1 MIRASGGDAPARRHA
16 ADPGGSSRRLAR
28 KRITTLEELQVT
40 KIRWR
45 IVLLLFI
52 AGFINYLDRSALS
65 VAAPAVMQELHL
77 SPANLGLVFSTFFIG
92 YAVFN
97 TIGGW
102 AADRW
107 GGKRVFSG
115 AILMWS
121 VLCGTTGLATGFGS
135 LLVIRTFFGMAEGP
149 LATTINKIVN
159 NWFPHKES
167 ATAFGFANCGLPL
180 GGAVAGPV
188 VGLLTAAYGWRIA
201 FAGVACLGLIWLV
214 FWQFMT
220 TDRPHQH
227 AHVSEEERRLIGSDR
242 AVSEDPADLKPL
254 GAYLRQ
260 PAILAAMISYF
271 GYSYIL
277 FFFLTWFPSFLMMDR
292 HLSLKSMSLATVL
305 PWLLGFIGYGLSGLL
320 SDLIF
325 RRTGNALRARKW
337 VLIVCLGAAG
347 ICVALAGTVTT
358 TLSALLLMAVAV
370 FALYLSGST
379 YWALIQ
385 DTIPGAKLGS
395 VGGCVHSIA
404 NCAGI
409 IGPAVTGFLVQRSH
423 TFFSAFVLAGGIA
436 LASVLAV
443 AILLRPGLPGRLKA
457 SEARIAG

>member
-1 MIRASGGDAPARRHA
+1 M
-16 ADPGGSSRRLAR
+16 
-28 KRITTLEELQVT
+28 T

-65 VAAPAVMQELHL
+65 VAAPAVMQELHM

-107 GGKRVFSG
+107 GGKRVFSC
-115 AILMWS
+115 AILTWS

-214 FWQFMT
+214 FWQRMA

-227 AHVSEEERRLIGSDR
+227 PRVSEEERQLIGSDR
-242 AVSEDPADLKPL
+242 SVSEDPADLKPL

-305 PWLLGFIGYGLSGLL
+305 PWLLGFIGYGLSGVL

-337 VLIVCLGAAG
+337 VLIVCLGTAG

-358 TLSALLLMAVAV
+358 TVSALLLMAVAV

-409 IGPAVTGFLVQRSH
+409 IGPALTGFLVQRSH

-443 AILLRPGLPGRLKA
+443 AILLRPG
-457 SEARIAG
+457 AGDATAGTTRTIVC

>member
-1 MIRASGGDAPARRHA
+1 
-16 ADPGGSSRRLAR
+16 
-28 KRITTLEELQVT
+28 VT

-65 VAAPAVMQELHL
+65 VAAPAVMQELHM

-107 GGKRVFSG
+107 GGKRVFSC
-115 AILMWS
+115 AILTWS

-214 FWQFMT
+214 FWQFMA

-227 AHVSEEERRLIGSDR
+227 PRVSEEERQLIGSDR
-242 AVSEDPADLKPL
+242 SVSEDPADLKPL

-305 PWLLGFIGYGLSGLL
+305 PWLLGFIGYGLSGVL

-337 VLIVCLGAAG
+337 VLIVCLGTAG

-358 TLSALLLMAVAV
+358 TVSALLLMAVAV

-409 IGPAVTGFLVQRSH
+409 IGPALTGFLVQRSH

-443 AILLRPGLPGRLKA
+443 AILLRPG
-457 SEARIAG
+457 AGDATAGTTRTIVC

>member
-1 MIRASGGDAPARRHA
+1 
-16 ADPGGSSRRLAR
+16 LAR

>member
-1 MIRASGGDAPARRHA
+1 M
-16 ADPGGSSRRLAR
+16 
-28 KRITTLEELQVT
+28 T

-65 VAAPAVMQELHL
+65 VAAPAVAQELHI
-77 SPANLGLVFSTFFIG
+77 SPAHLGLVFSTFFVG
-92 YAVFN
+92 YAAFN
-97 TIGGW
+97 FIGGW

-107 GGKRVFSG
+107 GGKNVFSG
-115 AILMWS
+115 AILLWS
-121 VLCGTTGLATGFGS
+121 LLCGATGLASGFGS
-135 LLVIRTFFGMAEGP
+135 LLAVRTLFGMAEGP

-188 VGLLTAAYGWRIA
+188 VGLMTAAYGWRVA
-201 FAGVACLGLIWLV
+201 FAGIACFGLVWLL
-214 FWQFMT
+214 FWHRLA
-220 TDRPHQH
+220 TDRPRQH
-227 AHVSEEERRLIGSDR
+227 PRVSMQERELIESDR
-242 AVSEDPADLKPL
+242 SVPETPADVQRL
-254 GAYLRQ
+254 GTYLRQ

-277 FFFLTWFPSFLMMDR
+277 FFFLTWFPSFLTMDR

-320 SDLIF
+320 SDWIF

-337 VLIVCLGAAG
+337 VLIVCLGTAG
-347 ICVALAGTVTT
+347 ICVALAGAVTT
-358 TLSALLLMAVAV
+358 TLGALLLMAVGV

-385 DTIPGAKLGS
+385 DTIPGPKLGS

-409 IGPAVTGFLVQRSH
+409 VGPAVTGFLVQESH
-423 TFFSAFVLAGGIA
+423 TFFSAFVLAGAIA

-443 AILLRPGLPGRLKA
+443 AVLLRPGAAAGI
-457 SEARIAG
+457 EANAARAAG

>member
-1 MIRASGGDAPARRHA
+1 M
-16 ADPGGSSRRLAR
+16 
-28 KRITTLEELQVT
+28 TN
-40 KIRWR
+40 IRWR

-65 VAAPAVMQELHL
+65 VAAPALSQELHL
-77 SPANLGLVFSTFFIG
+77 SPAHLGLAFSTFFIG
-92 YAVFN
+92 YAMFN
-97 TIGGW
+97 AIGGW

-107 GGKRVFSG
+107 GGKKVFSG
-115 AILMWS
+115 AILAWS
-121 VLCGTTGLATGFGS
+121 VLCGATGLATGFGS
-135 LLVIRTFFGMAEGP
+135 LLAVRTLFGMAEGP

-188 VGLLTAAYGWRIA
+188 VGLLTVAYGWRIA
-201 FAGVACLGLIWLV
+201 FAGVACFGLVWLV
-214 FWQFMT
+214 FWHFLT

-227 AHVSEEERRLIGSDR
+227 PRVSEAERLLIETDR
-242 AVSEDPADLKPL
+242 SVSEDPRDVKSLGTYLK
-254 GAYLRQ
+254 Q

-277 FFFLTWFPSFLMMDR
+277 FFFLTWFPSFLTMDR
-292 HLSLKSMSLATVL
+292 HLSLKSMSIATAL
-305 PWLLGFIGYGLSGLL
+305 PWMLGFIGYGLSGVL
-320 SDLIF
+320 SDFVF
-325 RRTGNALRARKW
+325 RKTGNALRARKW
-337 VLIVCLGAAG
+337 VLIICLGAAG

-358 TLSALLLMAVAV
+358 TAHALLLMAVAV

-385 DTIPGAKLGS
+385 DTIPGPRLGS

-409 IGPAVTGFLVQRSH
+409 IGPALTGFLVQRSH
-423 TFFSAFVLAGGIA
+423 TFFSAFVLAGAIA

-443 AILLRPGLPGRLKA
+443 AVLLRPRRRLRVDANEA
-457 SEARIAG
+457 SIAG

>member
-1 MIRASGGDAPARRHA
+1 M
-16 ADPGGSSRRLAR
+16 
-28 KRITTLEELQVT
+28 T

-305 PWLLGFIGYGLSGLL
+305 LWLLGFVGYGLSGLL

>member
-1 MIRASGGDAPARRHA
+1 
-16 ADPGGSSRRLAR
+16 LAR

-180 GGAVAGPV
+180 GGAVAGPL

>member
-1 MIRASGGDAPARRHA
+1 M
-16 ADPGGSSRRLAR
+16 
-28 KRITTLEELQVT
+28 T

-65 VAAPAVMQELHL
+65 VAAPAVMQELHM

-107 GGKRVFSG
+107 GGKRVFSC
-115 AILMWS
+115 AILTWS

-214 FWQFMT
+214 FWQFMA

-227 AHVSEEERRLIGSDR
+227 PRVSEEERQLIGSDR
-242 AVSEDPADLKPL
+242 SVSEDPADLKPL

-305 PWLLGFIGYGLSGLL
+305 PWLLGFIGYGLSGVL

-337 VLIVCLGAAG
+337 VLIVCLGTAG
-347 ICVALAGTVTT
+347 ICVALAGTVATT
-358 TLSALLLMAVAV
+358 VSALLLMAVAV

-409 IGPAVTGFLVQRSH
+409 IGPALTGFLVQRSH

-443 AILLRPGLPGRLKA
+443 AILLRPG
-457 SEARIAG
+457 AGGATAGTTRTIVC

>member
-1 MIRASGGDAPARRHA
+1 M
-16 ADPGGSSRRLAR
+16 
-28 KRITTLEELQVT
+28 TN
-40 KIRWR
+40 IRWR

-65 VAAPAVMQELHL
+65 VAAPAVMKELHL
-77 SPANLGLVFSTFFIG
+77 SPGTLGLLFSTFFIG
-92 YAVFN
+92 YAAFN
-97 TIGGW
+97 FIGGW

-121 VLCGTTGLATGFGS
+121 LLCGATGLATGFGS
-135 LLVIRTFFGMAEGP
+135 LLAIRTFFGMAEGP
-149 LATTINKIVN
+149 LATTINKLVN

-188 VGLLTAAYGWRIA
+188 VGLLTAAYGWRVA
-201 FAGVACLGLIWLV
+201 FAVIACFGLLWLV
-214 FWQFMT
+214 FWQFMA
-220 TDRPHQH
+220 TDKPHQH
-227 AHVSEEERRLIGSDR
+227 PHVSDDERRLIEADR
-242 AVSEDPADLKPL
+242 SVSEEPSDVQRLGFYLK
-254 GAYLRQ
+254 Q

-277 FFFLTWFPSFLMMDR
+277 FFFLTWFPSFLTMDR
-292 HLSLKSMSLATVL
+292 HLSLKSMSLATML
-305 PWLLGFIGYGLSGLL
+305 PWALGFVGYGLSGVL

-337 VLIVCLGAAG
+337 VLTVCLGTAG
-347 ICVALAGTVTT
+347 VCVTLAGAVTT
-358 TLSALLLMAVAV
+358 TFGALLLMAIAV

-385 DTIPGAKLGS
+385 DTVPGRKLGS
-395 VGGCVHSIA
+395 VGGCVHAVA

-409 IGPAVTGFLVQRSH
+409 VGPSATGFLVEQSH
-423 TFFSAFVLAGGIA
+423 TFVSAFVLAGGIA
-436 LASVLAV
+436 LTSVLAV
-443 AILLRPGLPGRLKA
+443 AILLRPRSTTRLGSRSA
-457 SEARIAG
+457 QVWR

>member
-1 MIRASGGDAPARRHA
+1 
-16 ADPGGSSRRLAR
+16 
-28 KRITTLEELQVT
+28 VT
-40 KIRWR
+40 HIRWR

-65 VAAPAVMQELHL
+65 VAAPAVAQELHM
-77 SPANLGLVFSTFFIG
+77 SPASMGLVFSTFFIG
-92 YAVFN
+92 YAAFN
-97 TIGGW
+97 FIGGW

-121 VLCGTTGLATGFGS
+121 LLCGATGFAAGFGS
-135 LLVIRTFFGMAEGP
+135 LLAIRTLFGMAEGP
-149 LATTINKIVN
+149 LATTINKLVN

-188 VGLLTAAYGWRIA
+188 VGLLTQAYGWRIA
-201 FAGVACLGLIWLV
+201 FAGVACFGLIWLV
-214 FWQFMT
+214 FWQFMA
-220 TDRPHQH
+220 TDKPHQH
-227 AHVSEEERRLIGSDR
+227 PRVADDERLLIESDRSVSEN
-242 AVSEDPADLKPL
+242 PANVQSLAFYLK
-254 GAYLRQ
+254 Q

-305 PWLLGFIGYGLSGLL
+305 PWVLGFIGYGLSGVL
-320 SDLIF
+320 SDLVF
-325 RRTGNALRARKW
+325 RRTGNALLARKW
-337 VLIVCLGAAG
+337 VLIVCLGLSG
-347 ICVALAGTVTT
+347 TCVALAGTVTT
-358 TLSALLLMAVAV
+358 TTSALLLMAIAV

-385 DTIPGAKLGS
+385 DTVPGAKLGS

-409 IGPAVTGFLVQRSH
+409 IGPAVTGFLVQQSH

-436 LASVLAV
+436 LASVIAV
-443 AILLRPGLPGRLKA
+443 TILLRPRTAVRHK
-457 SEARIAG
+457 SNEAGIAG

>member
-1 MIRASGGDAPARRHA
+1 M
-16 ADPGGSSRRLAR
+16 
-28 KRITTLEELQVT
+28 TN
-40 KIRWR
+40 IRWR

-65 VAAPAVMQELHL
+65 VAAPAVMQELHM
-77 SPANLGLVFSTFFIG
+77 SPGSLGLLFSTFFIG
-92 YAVFN
+92 YAAFN
-97 TIGGW
+97 FIGGW

-115 AILMWS
+115 AILTWS
-121 VLCGTTGLATGFGS
+121 LFCGATGLATGFGS
-135 LLVIRTFFGMAEGP
+135 LLAIRTLFGMAEGP

-188 VGLLTAAYGWRIA
+188 VGLLTAAYGWRVA
-201 FAGVACLGLIWLV
+201 FAGIACFGLLWLV
-214 FWQFMT
+214 FWQFMA
-220 TDRPHQH
+220 TDKPHQH
-227 AHVSEEERRLIGSDR
+227 PRISDEERQLIESDR
-242 AVSEDPADLKPL
+242 SVPEDPSEVRSLGFYLK
-254 GAYLRQ
+254 Q

-277 FFFLTWFPSFLMMDR
+277 FFFLTWFPSFLTMDR

-305 PWLLGFIGYGLSGLL
+305 PWVLGFVGYGLSGVL

-337 VLIVCLGAAG
+337 VLIVCLGTAG
-347 ICVALAGTVTT
+347 VCVALAGAVTT
-358 TLSALLLMAVAV
+358 TVSALVLMAIAV

-385 DTIPGAKLGS
+385 DTIPGPKLGR
-395 VGGCVHSIA
+395 VGGCVHAIA

-409 IGPAVTGFLVQRSH
+409 VGPTATGFLVQQSH

-443 AILLRPGLPGRLKA
+443 TILLRPR
-457 SEARIAG
+457 SSTRVESSSARVCG

>member
-1 MIRASGGDAPARRHA
+1 M
-16 ADPGGSSRRLAR
+16 
-28 KRITTLEELQVT
+28 T

-65 VAAPAVMQELHL
+65 VAAPAVMQELHM

-107 GGKRVFSG
+107 GGKRVFSC
-115 AILMWS
+115 AILTWS

-214 FWQFMT
+214 FWQRMA

-227 AHVSEEERRLIGSDR
+227 PRVSEEERQLIGSDR
-242 AVSEDPADLKPL
+242 SVSEDPADLKPL

-305 PWLLGFIGYGLSGLL
+305 PWLLGFIGYGLSGVL

-337 VLIVCLGAAG
+337 VLIVCLGTAG
-347 ICVALAGTVTT
+347 ICVALAGTVATT
-358 TLSALLLMAVAV
+358 VSALLLMAVAV

-409 IGPAVTGFLVQRSH
+409 IGPALTGFLVQRSH

-443 AILLRPGLPGRLKA
+443 AILLRPG
-457 SEARIAG
+457 AGGATAGTTRTIVC

>member
-97 TIGGW
+97 TLGGW

>member
-1 MIRASGGDAPARRHA
+1 M
-16 ADPGGSSRRLAR
+16 
-28 KRITTLEELQVT
+28 T

-107 GGKRVFSG
+107 GGKRVFSC
-115 AILMWS
+115 AILTWS

-337 VLIVCLGAAG
+337 VLIVCLGAAD

-457 SEARIAG
+457 SEVRIAG

>member
-1 MIRASGGDAPARRHA
+1 
-16 ADPGGSSRRLAR
+16 
-28 KRITTLEELQVT
+28 VT

-65 VAAPAVMQELHL
+65 VAAPAVMQELHM

-107 GGKRVFSG
+107 GGKRVFSC
-115 AILMWS
+115 AILTWS

-214 FWQFMT
+214 FWQFMA

-227 AHVSEEERRLIGSDR
+227 PRVSEEERQLIGSDR
-242 AVSEDPADLKPL
+242 SVSEDPADLKPL

-305 PWLLGFIGYGLSGLL
+305 PWLLGFIGYGLSGVL

-337 VLIVCLGAAG
+337 VLIVCLGTAG
-347 ICVALAGTVTT
+347 ICVALAGTVATT
-358 TLSALLLMAVAV
+358 VSALLLMAVAV

-409 IGPAVTGFLVQRSH
+409 IGPALTGFLVQRSH

-443 AILLRPGLPGRLKA
+443 AILLRPG
-457 SEARIAG
+457 AGGATAGTTRTIVC

>member
-1 MIRASGGDAPARRHA
+1 
-16 ADPGGSSRRLAR
+16 LAR

-77 SPANLGLVFSTFFIG
+77 SPADLGLVFSTFFIG

>member
-1 MIRASGGDAPARRHA
+1 
-16 ADPGGSSRRLAR
+16 
-28 KRITTLEELQVT
+28 VT

-65 VAAPAVMQELHL
+65 VAAPAVMQELHM

-107 GGKRVFSG
+107 GGKRVFSC
-115 AILMWS
+115 AILTWS

-214 FWQFMT
+214 FWQFMA

-227 AHVSEEERRLIGSDR
+227 PRVSEEERQLIGSDR
-242 AVSEDPADLKPL
+242 SVSEDPADLKPL

-305 PWLLGFIGYGLSGLL
+305 PWLLGFIGYGLSGVL

-337 VLIVCLGAAG
+337 VLIVCLGTAG
-347 ICVALAGTVTT
+347 ICVALAGPVATTV
-358 TLSALLLMAVAV
+358 SALLLMAVAV

-409 IGPAVTGFLVQRSH
+409 IGPALTGFLVQRSH

-443 AILLRPGLPGRLKA
+443 AILLRPG
-457 SEARIAG
+457 AGGATAGTTRTIVC

>member
-1 MIRASGGDAPARRHA
+1 
-16 ADPGGSSRRLAR
+16 
-28 KRITTLEELQVT
+28 VT

-65 VAAPAVMQELHL
+65 VAAPAVMQELHM

-107 GGKRVFSG
+107 GGKRVFSC
-115 AILMWS
+115 AILTWS

-214 FWQFMT
+214 FWQFMA

-227 AHVSEEERRLIGSDR
+227 PRVSEEERQLIGSDR
-242 AVSEDPADLKPL
+242 SVSEDPADLKPL

-305 PWLLGFIGYGLSGLL
+305 PWLLGFIGYGLSGVL

-337 VLIVCLGAAG
+337 VLIVCLGTAG
-347 ICVALAGTVTT
+347 ICVALAGTVATT
-358 TLSALLLMAVAV
+358 VSALLLMAVAV

-409 IGPAVTGFLVQRSH
+409 IGPALTGFLVQRSH

-443 AILLRPGLPGRLKA
+443 AILLRPG
-457 SEARIAG
+457 AGDATAGTTRTIVC

>member
-1 MIRASGGDAPARRHA
+1 
-16 ADPGGSSRRLAR
+16 
-28 KRITTLEELQVT
+28 VT
-40 KIRWR
+40 NIRWR

-65 VAAPAVMQELHL
+65 VAAPAVAKDLHL

-92 YAVFN
+92 YALFN
-97 TIGGW
+97 FIGGW

-107 GGKRVFSG
+107 GGKNVFSG
-115 AILMWS
+115 AMLLWS
-121 VLCGTTGLATGFGS
+121 LLCGATGLATGFGS
-135 LLVIRTFFGMAEGP
+135 LLTLRTFFGMAEGP
-149 LATTINKIVN
+149 LATTINKMVN

-188 VGLLTAAYGWRIA
+188 VGLMTVALGWRVA
-201 FAGVACLGLIWLV
+201 FAGVALLGLIWLL
-214 FWQFMT
+214 FWQFLT
-220 TDRPHQH
+220 TDKPYQH
-227 AHVSEEERRLIGSDR
+227 NKTSEAERQLIAGDR
-242 AVSEDPADLKPL
+242 AVAEDPASIRSL
-254 GAYLRQ
+254 GFYIRQ

-305 PWLLGFIGYGLSGLL
+305 PWVLGFIGYALSGWI
-320 SDLIF
+320 SDLFF
-325 RRTGNALRARKW
+325 RRTGNALRARKQ
-337 VLIVCLGAAG
+337 VLITCLGVAG
-347 ICVALAGTVTT
+347 VGVALAGMVTT
-358 TLSALLLMAVAV
+358 TQSALALMACAV

-379 YWALIQ
+379 YWAVIQ
-385 DTIPGAKLGS
+385 DTIPNAKLGS
-395 VGGCVHSIA
+395 VGGCVHSVA

-409 IGPAVTGFLVQRSH
+409 VGPAVTGFLVQESH
-423 TFFSAFVLAGGIA
+423 TFVSAFALAGGVA

-443 AILLRPGLPGRLKA
+443 AILLRPGSSSMVNA
-457 SEARIAG
+457 ARARVTS

>member
-1 MIRASGGDAPARRHA
+1 
-16 ADPGGSSRRLAR
+16 
-28 KRITTLEELQVT
+28 VT
-40 KIRWR
+40 NIRWR

-65 VAAPAVMQELHL
+65 VAAPAVMRELHM
-77 SPANLGLVFSTFFIG
+77 SPARLGLLFSAFFIG

-97 TIGGW
+97 FIGGW

-115 AILMWS
+115 AVLMWS
-121 VLCGTTGLATGFGS
+121 LLCGATGFATGFGS
-135 LLVIRTFFGMAEGP
+135 LLAVRTLFGMAEGP

-167 ATAFGFANCGLPL
+167 ATAFGLANCGLPL

-188 VGLLTAAYGWRIA
+188 VGLLTAAYGWRVA
-201 FAGVACLGLIWLV
+201 FAGIACLGLLWLV
-214 FWQFMT
+214 FWLFMA
-220 TDRPHQH
+220 TDKPHQH
-227 AHVSEEERRLIGSDR
+227 PRVSDGERRLIETDR
-242 AVSEDPADLKPL
+242 SVPEDPSGVQHLGFYLK
-254 GAYLRQ
+254 Q

-277 FFFLTWFPSFLMMDR
+277 FFFLTWFPSFLTMDR

-305 PWLLGFIGYGLSGLL
+305 PWVLGFIGYGLSGVL

-337 VLIVCLGAAG
+337 VLIACLGTAG
-347 ICVALAGTVTT
+347 VCVILAGAVTT
-358 TLSALLLMAVAV
+358 TVSALLLMAVAV

-385 DTIPGAKLGS
+385 DTIPGPKLGS
-395 VGGCVHSIA
+395 VGGCVHAIA

-409 IGPAVTGFLVQRSH
+409 VGPTATGFLVQQSH
-423 TFFSAFVLAGGIA
+423 TFVSAFVLAGGIA

-443 AILLRPGLPGRLKA
+443 TILLRPRTSTRREPG
-457 SEARIAG
+457 SARVCG

>member
-1 MIRASGGDAPARRHA
+1 M
-16 ADPGGSSRRLAR
+16 
-28 KRITTLEELQVT
+28 T

-65 VAAPAVMQELHL
+65 VAAPAVMQELHM

-107 GGKRVFSG
+107 GGKRVFSC
-115 AILMWS
+115 AILTWS

-214 FWQFMT
+214 FWQRMA

-227 AHVSEEERRLIGSDR
+227 PRVSEEERQLIGSDR
-242 AVSEDPADLKPL
+242 SVSEDPADLKPL

-305 PWLLGFIGYGLSGLL
+305 PWLLGFIGYGLSGVL

-337 VLIVCLGAAG
+337 VLIVCLGTAG

-358 TLSALLLMAVAV
+358 TVSALLLMAVAV

-409 IGPAVTGFLVQRSH
+409 IGPALTGFLVQRSH

-443 AILLRPGLPGRLKA
+443 AILLRPG
-457 SEARIAG
+457 AGGATAGTTRTIVC

>member
-1 MIRASGGDAPARRHA
+1 
-16 ADPGGSSRRLAR
+16 
-28 KRITTLEELQVT
+28 VT
-40 KIRWR
+40 NIRWR

-65 VAAPAVMQELHL
+65 VAAPAVMQELHM
-77 SPANLGLVFSTFFIG
+77 SPRSLGLLFSTFFIG
-92 YAVFN
+92 YAAFN
-97 TIGGW
+97 FIGGW

-115 AILMWS
+115 AILTWS
-121 VLCGTTGLATGFGS
+121 LLCGATGLATGFGS
-135 LLVIRTFFGMAEGP
+135 LLAIRTLFGMAEGP
-149 LATTINKIVN
+149 LATTINKLVN

-201 FAGVACLGLIWLV
+201 FAAIACFGLLWLV
-214 FWQFMT
+214 FWLFMA
-220 TDRPHQH
+220 TDKPHQH
-227 AHVSEEERRLIGSDR
+227 PRVSVDERRLIESDR
-242 AVSEDPADLKPL
+242 SVSEGPADVQRLGFYLK
-254 GAYLRQ
+254 Q

-292 HLSLKSMSLATVL
+292 HLSLRSMSLATVL
-305 PWLLGFIGYGLSGLL
+305 PWVLGFVGYGLSGVL

-337 VLIVCLGAAG
+337 VLIVCLGTAG
-347 ICVALAGTVTT
+347 VCVTLAGAVTT
-358 TLSALLLMAVAV
+358 TVGALLLMAIAV

-385 DTIPGAKLGS
+385 DTIPGPKLGS
-395 VGGCVHSIA
+395 VGGCVHAIA

-409 IGPAVTGFLVQRSH
+409 VGPAATGFLVQQSH
-423 TFFSAFVLAGGIA
+423 TFLSAFVLAGGIA
-436 LASVLAV
+436 LASVLTV
-443 AILLRPGLPGRLKA
+443 TLLLRPRSSTRLE
-457 SEARIAG
+457 SSNTRVCG

>member
-1 MIRASGGDAPARRHA
+1 M
-16 ADPGGSSRRLAR
+16 
-28 KRITTLEELQVT
+28 T

-65 VAAPAVMQELHL
+65 VAAPAVMQELHM

-107 GGKRVFSG
+107 GGKRVFSC
-115 AILMWS
+115 AILTWS

-214 FWQFMT
+214 FWQFMA

-227 AHVSEEERRLIGSDR
+227 PRVSEEERQLIGSDR
-242 AVSEDPADLKPL
+242 SVSEDPADLKPL

-305 PWLLGFIGYGLSGLL
+305 PWLLGFIGYGLSGVL

-337 VLIVCLGAAG
+337 VLIVCLGTAG
-347 ICVALAGTVTT
+347 ICVALAGTVATT
-358 TLSALLLMAVAV
+358 VSALLLMAVAV

-409 IGPAVTGFLVQRSH
+409 IGPALTGFLVQRSH

-443 AILLRPGLPGRLKA
+443 AILLRPG
-457 SEARIAG
+457 AGDATAGTTRTIVC